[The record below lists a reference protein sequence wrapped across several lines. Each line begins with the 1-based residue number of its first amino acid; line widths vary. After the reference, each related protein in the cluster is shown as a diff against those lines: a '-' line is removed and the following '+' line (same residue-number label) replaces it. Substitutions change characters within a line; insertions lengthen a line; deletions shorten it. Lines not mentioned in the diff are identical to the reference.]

1 MQYSDRAACD
11 FISQRLSCVTQVD
24 GDEAQ
29 LVYLRVVFFVRG
41 CVCERGCVWQCS
53 DSVRPDKGSIGKRA
67 EMIHY

>member
-1 MQYSDRAACD
+1 M
-11 FISQRLSCVTQVD
+11 TQVD

-41 CVCERGCVWQCS
+41 CVCERGCAWQCS